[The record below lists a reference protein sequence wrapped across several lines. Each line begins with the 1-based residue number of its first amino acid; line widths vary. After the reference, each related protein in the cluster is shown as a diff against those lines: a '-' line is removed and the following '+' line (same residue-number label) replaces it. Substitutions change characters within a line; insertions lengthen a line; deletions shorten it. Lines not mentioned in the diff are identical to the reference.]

1 MAIQLISEIQPKNG
15 GDFAMVDDQYI
26 KGGFHTVDSTTE
38 RDSIPA
44 SRRKAG
50 MYVSLVNGAT
60 YELNADLT
68 TWTEVG
74 GGGGTG
80 TTNHNELTN
89 RDLPNQHPISSIVDL
104 TTTLAGKVNVDG
116 TKVLSDV
123 NYTSAEKSKLNDIAT
138 NATANQTDSYLLD
151 RLNHTGTQAI
161 STIASLQSTLDNKL
175 NKDISSYTQK
185 TDISANDKFIIF
197 DPLNPTIMSYVTWQ
211 QIDDKIPDPN
221 SKGYYSTSAQ
231 LKLAHPTG
239 QSGEFAIVGE
249 TNSIWIW
256 STTSNDWINSG
267 NQSTVTSVNGKTGII
282 TLSATDIGLGN
293 VTNDAQVKRSEMG
306 IANGVANLDGTG
318 KVPVAQ
324 LPEHVTLQL
333 GETSTTAYRG
343 DRGTTAYNHSQATSG
358 NPHNVTKTDIGLANV
373 VNTDTTTTANI
384 TDSTDKRFVT
394 NAQKTV
400 LSNTSGTNTGDETNQ
415 TIKTKLGA
423 VSPTVDGYLT
433 FTQYNNLLSV
443 ATGYM
448 TKAVYDTNNNGKV
461 DTAEVAESVPYSGV
475 TNVPTASTTQAG
487 IVSLNDTLTSTSTVI
502 APTANQVK
510 ILNDNKQEKF
520 IPCTAT
526 TAALAV
532 SQSFNAYTMAITANT
547 TFVLPTI
554 SDNTKH
560 YEILINAS
568 FSSASL
574 TITWGTT
581 FFFNGTAP
589 TIGIGTY
596 NIIYEWDN
604 LSSHWVCGI
613 IKKAVV
619 S

>member
-26 KGGFHTVDSTTE
+26 KGGFHTVDSTAE
-38 RDSIPA
+38 RDSIPV

-68 TWTEVG
+68 TWTEVS

-89 RDLPNQHPISSIVDL
+89 RDLPNQHPINSITDL

-116 TKVLSDV
+116 TKVLSDN
-123 NYTSAEKSKLNDIAT
+123 NYTSAEKTKLNDIAS
-138 NATANQTDSYLLD
+138 NATANQADSYLLN
-151 RLNHTGTQAI
+151 RVNHTGTQAI
-161 STIASLQSTLDNKL
+161 STIASLQSMLDNKL
-175 NKDISSYTQK
+175 NNDISLYTQK

-221 SKGYYSTSAQ
+221 SVGYYATSAE
-231 LKLAHPTG
+231 LKLAHSVG

-256 STTSNDWINSG
+256 SITSNDWINTG

-282 TLSATDIGLGN
+282 TLVASDINLGN
-293 VTNDAQVKRSEMG
+293 VTNDSQVKRSEMG
-306 IANGVANLDGTG
+306 VANGVATIDGTG
-318 KVPVAQ
+318 KIPLTQ
-324 LPEHVTLQL
+324 LPEYVTLQL
-333 GETSTTAYRG
+333 GETSATAYRG
-343 DRGTTAYNHSQATSG
+343 DRGTTAYNHSQTIG
-358 NPHNVTKTDIGLANV
+358 NVHGVTKEDIGLSNV
-373 VNTDTTTTANI
+373 LNYDTTTTANI
-384 TDSTDKRFVT
+384 TDSTDKRFIT
-394 NAQKTV
+394 DAQKAS
-400 LSNTSGTNTGDETNQ
+400 LSNFSGTNTGDETTQ
-415 TIKTKLGA
+415 TIKTKLGN
-423 VSPTVDGYLT
+423 VSTTVDGYLT
-433 FTQYNNLLSV
+433 YTQYNNLLAV
-443 ATGYM
+443 ATGDM

-461 DTAEVAESVPYSGV
+461 DTAEIAESVPYSGV
-475 TNVPTASTTQAG
+475 TNVPTASTAQAG
-487 IVSLNDTLTSTSTVI
+487 IVSLNDTLTSNSTVI

-532 SQSFNAYTMAITANT
+532 SQSFNAYTMAISGNT

-554 SDNTKH
+554 TDNTKH

-574 TITWGTT
+574 IITWGTT

-613 IKKAVV
+613 IKKAVA

>member
-26 KGGFHTVDSTTE
+26 KGGFHTVDSTAK
-38 RDSIPA
+38 RDSIPV

-68 TWTEVG
+68 TWTEVN

-89 RDLPNQHPISSIVDL
+89 RDLPNQHPIGSITDL

-116 TKVLSDV
+116 TKVLSDN
-123 NYTSAEKSKLNDIAT
+123 NYTSAEKTKLNDIAS
-138 NATANQTDSYLLD
+138 NATANQTDSYLLN
-151 RLNHTGTQAI
+151 RVNHTGTQAI
-161 STIASLQSTLDNKL
+161 STISTLQTTLDGKL
-175 NKDISSYTQK
+175 SKDISLYTQK

-221 SKGYYSTSAQ
+221 SVGYYATSAE
-231 LKLAHPTG
+231 LKLAHSVG

-256 STTSNDWINSG
+256 SITSNDWINTG

-282 TLSATDIGLGN
+282 TLVASDINLGN
-293 VTNDAQVKRSEMG
+293 VTNDSQVKRSEMG
-306 IANGVANLDGTG
+306 VANGVATIDGTG
-318 KVPVAQ
+318 KIPLTQ
-324 LPEHVTLQL
+324 LPEYVTLQL
-333 GETSTTAYRG
+333 GITSTSAYYG
-343 DRGTTAYNHSQATSG
+343 DKGKVAYDHSQTTG
-358 NPHNVTKTDIGLANV
+358 NPHGVTKTDVGLNNV

-384 TDSTDKRFVT
+384 TDSNDRRFVT
-394 NAQKTV
+394 EAQKT
-400 LSNTSGTNTGDETNQ
+400 LLGNTSGTNTGDETTQ
-415 TIKTKLGA
+415 TIKTKLGN
-423 VSPTVDGYLT
+423 VSTTVDGYLT
-433 FTQYNNLLSV
+433 YTQYNNLLAV
-443 ATGYM
+443 ATGDM

-461 DTAEVAESVPYSGV
+461 DTAEIAESVPYSGV
-475 TNVPTASTTQAG
+475 TGVPTASTTQAG
-487 IVSLNDTLTSTSTVI
+487 IVSLNDTLTSNSTVI

-532 SQSFNAYTMAITANT
+532 SQSFNAYTMAISGNI

-554 SDNTKH
+554 TDNTKH

-581 FFFNGTAP
+581 YFFNGTAP
-589 TIGIGTY
+589 TIAVGNF

-613 IKKAVV
+613 IKKAVA